1 MGGPKRKINI
11 GNKLTP
17 FLQWD
22 FKTINC
28 KINLGENVMHYL
40 LTGEYIRKIRESEL
54 KKSKEE
60 FAEELGI
67 SLHTLNRLENAER
80 KVTNIEIFEKISKM
94 SGHSLDQIIKT
105 SNNTTKNKEILI
117 SKIQNS
123 LYDFN
128 EKELFELSNIIES
141 CKKLSKRKK

>member
-1 MGGPKRKINI
+1 M
-11 GNKLTP
+11 
-17 FLQWD
+17 D
-22 FKTINC
+22 
-28 KINLGENVMHYL
+28 YL
-40 LTGEYIRKIRESEL
+40 LTVEYIRKIRESEL

>member
-1 MGGPKRKINI
+1 MNYNKI
-11 GNKLTP
+11 
-17 FLQWD
+17 
-22 FKTINC
+22 
-28 KINLGENVMHYL
+28 GE
-40 LTGEYIRKIRESEL
+40 KIRNIRENEL
-54 KKSKEE
+54 KQTREE
-60 FAEELGI
+60 FAEEIGVSI
-67 SLHTLNRLENAER
+67 HTAARLENAER

>member
-1 MGGPKRKINI
+1 M
-11 GNKLTP
+11 
-17 FLQWD
+17 D
-22 FKTINC
+22 
-28 KINLGENVMHYL
+28 YL

-54 KKSKEE
+54 KKSK
-60 FAEELGI
+60 EELGI